1 MPLSRRH
8 HMEQSEREG
17 IASIINSRRTLPVL
31 ILIQGVILVL
41 LCAYLIFKGITG
53 YEELEVDLSRFVS
66 IFMDYGVD
74 GWHMRNTQKGFVTRD
89 TEKVLVGNLGIL
101 TAGDYTLQVDYD
113 SVQKC
118 FVSFDTSNGEYEYV
132 KSGTAILPLG
142 LTHISYDF
150 VVQADITKNLEL
162 IFDAPYSSGFHVENV
177 RVMKNGNGVK
187 RVLLLLFVL
196 FLITDLCLW
205 KREWIKEHRL
215 LLLGLSGTVFL
226 AVLPMLVY
234 GIHSGHDLR
243 DHLCRIDAILQE
255 MRCLHFPPRIL
266 SARRS
271 GYGESISVF
280 YGDIFLYFPV
290 FLRFMG
296 FTLTTAYKCYLLLIS
311 AVTAVSAYLSFSRIM
326 KDSRL
331 GMLLSFV
338 YTLSTY
344 RMTDVY
350 VRSAVGE
357 YTALMF
363 YPLVALAM
371 YRIYEGK
378 GDLKS
383 CVKNAV
389 LLSLPMSGIVCSHVL
404 STVIVTVVLFF
415 VCLVLIRRTIK
426 PPEFLSLLLAVVFT
440 ILESCFFAVP
450 FLDYYL
456 NVSVNMT
463 YPITHYRIIQDWGL
477 FFGELFAFFRRP
489 LGGID
494 PNVAG
499 RMQCTPGLVLMG
511 ALMAALL
518 ITVLGKANKRIAFCS
533 LFSLF
538 LFYLATV
545 YFPWNWLCQKLPVVN
560 FIAQIQFPY
569 RFMGPALI
577 FLTLLLGYECLVMKE
592 CLGEKITSAAIGCI
606 AVLGTVSALVYIS
619 LLYDGYLLIDFRS
632 MEEIDTLELPMD
644 YTRVNTF
651 SEPQDYDG
659 KVWGENLLTVL
670 ESYRN
675 GTDRDYYVRT
685 GKKSGVME
693 LPVVN
698 YKGYHVYDDRGY
710 EYVIRDGE
718 YDLVSIDLP
727 SGFDGTIHL
736 RFIEPWYWRVS
747 EAVSVFSWI
756 MVALLLI
763 WCRKPQE
770 SGQDEA
776 QESAPNEL

>member
-1 MPLSRRH
+1 MLLFRRH
-8 HMEQSEREG
+8 RMEQSEREG
-17 IASIINSRRTLPVL
+17 ISSIINSKRTLPVL
-31 ILIQGVILVL
+31 IFLQGVILVL
-41 LCAYLIFKGITG
+41 IIAYLIFKGVNG
-53 YEELEVDLSRFVS
+53 YEELEVDLSKFVS

-101 TAGDYTLQVDYD
+101 TTGDYTLMVDYD
-113 SVQKC
+113 SEQDC
-118 FVSFDTSNGEYEYV
+118 YASFDTSNGEWEYV
-132 KSGTAILPLG
+132 KSGTAILPHG
-142 LTHISYDF
+142 QTHLSYDF

-162 IFDAPYSSGFHVENV
+162 IFDAPYSSGLHVENV
-177 RVMKNGNGVK
+177 RVLRNGNGIK
-187 RVLLLLFVL
+187 RVLFLLFVV
-196 FLITDLCLW
+196 FLLTDLIIW
-205 KREWIKEHRL
+205 KREWIKKNKL
-215 LLLGLSGTVFL
+215 LLLGLSATVFL

-243 DHLCRIDAILQE
+243 DHLCRIDTILQE

-266 SARRS
+266 SARRAC
-271 GYGESISVF
+271 YGEAISVF
-280 YGDIFLYFPV
+280 YGDLFLYFPV

-296 FTLTTAYKCYLLLIS
+296 FTLTTAYKCYLLLV
-311 AVTAVSAYLSFSRIM
+311 AVVTVVAAYLSFTRIM
-326 KDSRL
+326 KDPKL
-331 GMLLSFV
+331 GLLLSFV

-344 RMTDVY
+344 RLTDVY

-371 YRIYEGK
+371 YRIYESEW
-378 GDLKS
+378 DLKS
-383 CVKNAV
+383 CVKNAI

-404 STVIVTVVLFF
+404 STVIVTVVLFL
-415 VCLVLIRRTIK
+415 VCLVLIRRTLK
-426 PPEFLSLLLAVVFT
+426 PPVFVSLLLAVLFT
-440 ILESCFFAVP
+440 ILESCFFVVP
-450 FLDYYL
+450 FLDYYF

-477 FFGELFAFFRRP
+477 FFGELFAFFRQP

-494 PNVAG
+494 ANVAG
-499 RMQCTPGLVLMG
+499 RMTCSPGPVLMG
-511 ALMAALL
+511 AVIAALL
-518 ITVLGKANKRIAFCS
+518 ITVLGKANKKIAFFT
-533 LFSLF
+533 LFTLF
-538 LFYLATV
+538 LFYIATV
-545 YFPWNWLCQKLPVVN
+545 YFPWNWLCQKVPVVN

-577 FLTLLLGYECLVMKE
+577 FMTLLLGYECQILKE
-592 CLGEKITSAAIGCI
+592 CLGDKITNVAIGCI

-619 LLYDGYLLIDFRS
+619 LLYDGYLVINFRS
-632 MEEIDTLELPMD
+632 MEEINTLELPMD

-659 KVWGENLLTVL
+659 KVWGENLLTVF

-693 LPVVN
+693 MPVVN

-710 EYVIRDGE
+710 EYVIRDGD

-727 SGFDGTIHL
+727 AGFDGTIHL

-747 EAVSVFSWI
+747 EAVSVISWI
-756 MVALLLI
+756 LVALFLI
-763 WCRKPQE
+763 RSRKPKEQE
-770 SGQDEA
+770 KAVLE
-776 QESAPNEL
+776 